1 MLTRPITETPH
12 LSRVI
17 EKQMRNWEIGR
28 AQRPEVFRPSRRE
41 VAQFVTIA
49 NICGAGGNE
58 VAQMLSERLGWP
70 VFDRQIL
77 TLMARDDDV
86 RESLYRSMDERDVSW
101 FEGIFRTLTQQE
113 FRKNDYFHRLT
124 HIILWLAR
132 QGPAIYVGRS
142 VDLIL
147 PKDKGLRVKVLA
159 DMERCIENFV
169 RVNNTTPEQAKKE
182 IDRIERERGEFVA
195 HHFHIDPHSPT
206 RFDLLICLD
215 RFSTSHVVD
224 LITCAM
230 RARGIAF

>member
-1 MLTRPITETPH
+1 MLTRPITEMPH

-28 AQRPEVFRPSRRE
+28 AQRPEVFRSSRRE
-41 VAQFVTIA
+41 ASQFITIA

-77 TLMARDDDV
+77 TLMARDDEV
-86 RESLYRSMDERDVSW
+86 RESLYRSMDERDLSW

-124 HIILWLAR
+124 QIILWLAR

-147 PKDKGLRVKVLA
+147 PKDKGLRVKVIA
-159 DMERCIENFV
+159 SMERCIENFV
-169 RVNNTTPEQAKKE
+169 RFNNTTPEQAKKE
-182 IDRIERERGEFVA
+182 IDRIERERREFVE
-195 HHFHIDPHSPT
+195 HHFHIDPYSPT
-206 RFDLLICLD
+206 RFDLLVRVD
-215 RFSTSHVVD
+215 RFTTSHVVD

-230 RARGIAF
+230 KARGIAY